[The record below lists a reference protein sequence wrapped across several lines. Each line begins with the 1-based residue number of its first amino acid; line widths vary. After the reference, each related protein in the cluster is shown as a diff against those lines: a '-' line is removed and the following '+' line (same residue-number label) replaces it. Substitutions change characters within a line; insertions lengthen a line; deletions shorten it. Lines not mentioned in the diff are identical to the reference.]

1 MPINIYTGLMRSGK
15 SYEVVSEVIVP
26 AIRKGRRVV
35 TNVDGISEEKIRDYL
50 KIKYPDDEHENYGT
64 VIHVTNAQVFLDDFF
79 PFYDDAKDAHTDT
92 VVQPGDLVAIDEA
105 WRFWGDKA
113 KIKKNHQ
120 SFFLEHGHFTN
131 DVTHV
136 ACDLVLMIQDMG
148 TLNRFIKNVVAF
160 SFRTHKKVALGMTNT
175 YSLNMWEGSKMTK
188 ANQIGNWTR
197 KYSKD
202 IFPLYSSFKGGAEGV
217 LVNADSRQNIFTS
230 KKLWFMLVLLIAGGG
245 LCFYNAWKF
254 FNPVTLDKD
263 SKPVQTHQV
272 ASKAPTGTNAPY
284 QAPTPPAPAY
294 SEVWR
299 VAGNLYA
306 QGRAWVVLTNTAGLV
321 RIESPSVFV
330 NTGLIQSGDIDG
342 AKVTSWTGV
351 PALQSSSGFGA
362 ALVAPASRPAP
373 VATAKSPGPT
383 VGNLR

>member
-1 MPINIYTGLMRSGK
+1 MPINVYTGLMRSGK

-26 AIRKGRRVV
+26 ALRKGRRVV
-35 TNVDGISEEKIRDYL
+35 TNVDGISEEKIHDYL
-50 KIKYPDDEHENYGT
+50 KTKYPHDEHEKYGN
-64 VIHVTNAQVFLDDFF
+64 VAHVTNAQVFLDDFF
-79 PFYDDAKDAHTDT
+79 PYYDDAKDAHTDT

-131 DVTHV
+131 PVTHV

-160 SFRTHKKVALGMTNT
+160 SFKTHKKVALGMTNT
-175 YSLNMWEGSKMTK
+175 YSLNMWEGSRMTK

-217 LVNADSRQNIFTS
+217 LVNADSRQNIFTN
-230 KKLWFMLVLLIAGGG
+230 KKLWFMLVLLIAGGV

-254 FNPVTLDKD
+254 FNPATLDKGI
-263 SKPVQTHQV
+263 KPAQTAQE
-272 ASKAPTGTNAPY
+272 ASNLQGSTIRPY
-284 QAPTPPAPAY
+284 QAPMPPAPVY

-299 VAGNLYA
+299 ISGNLYA
-306 QGRAWVVLTNTAGLV
+306 QGRAWVILTNTAGLV
-321 RIESPSVFV
+321 RLESPSVFA
-330 NTGLIQSGDIDG
+330 NTGMLQSGDVDG
-342 AKVTSWTGV
+342 TKVTSWSGT
-351 PALQSSSGFGA
+351 PAPQSSGGFGSELA
-362 ALVAPASRPAP
+362 SSSSRPLPA
-373 VATAKSPGPT
+373 VESKALGPT
-383 VGNLR
+383 IDNLK